1 MKTRKSC
8 FSAETILA
16 FRYKNQ
22 QLECL
27 GEGRIGDYTDEL
39 FPPCDEN
46 GNEIEGEYT
55 DDSGNGVGLTTADVR
70 SGIGTIDIDG
80 VYDTIYTVRLGSI
93 SYTDKEA
100 WAAVKHSDSF
110 TAENVVLFF
119 LDEESREHIADM
131 ICGELGVNVEDY
143 IE

>member
-1 MKTRKSC
+1 MKTRKSY

-16 FRYKNQ
+16 FRCKNQ
-22 QLECL
+22 HLECM
-27 GEGRIGDYTDEL
+27 GEGKIGDYTSDL
-39 FPPCDEN
+39 FSPCDED
-46 GNEIEGEYT
+46 GNEIDGEYT
-55 DDSGNGVGLTTADVR
+55 DESGNGVGLTTADVR

-119 LDEESREHIADM
+119 LNGESDEHIAA
-131 ICGELGVNVEDY
+131 ICGELDVNAEDY